1 MRALVS
7 TKRGPADRSRISLLE
22 PYEVQYWADKFG
34 VSKERLSEAVR
45 RIGHSADAPGTGRTQ
60 KPAEGAQGRTE
71 LGLRADEMLKEVAP
85 CLTHVKNDGS
95 ERCGKSEQSLA
106 RSTYNSC
113 SPSARRSSGGALVV
127 QPWLRFHIIR
137 LPESDSRFVNV
148 GTDMVTF
155 RWPWPGRHFFG
166 REQTQLLGLHVAS
179 R

>member
-106 RSTYNSC
+106 RSTYELVLTVSTPLVWRRL
-113 SPSARRSSGGALVV
+113 SGSALA
-127 QPWLRFHIIR
+127 PFPH
-137 LPESDSRFVNV
+137 
-148 GTDMVTF
+148 
-155 RWPWPGRHFFG
+155 HK
-166 REQTQLLGLHVAS
+166 AA
-179 R
+179 

>member
-1 MRALVS
+1 MADDP

-106 RSTYNSC
+106 RSTYDSC
-113 SPSARRSSGGALVV
+113 MKSCCYLHGRVLHGDRVRGRDLACKPAPR
-127 QPWLRFHIIR
+127 
-137 LPESDSRFVNV
+137 SDSPDKFGVSKERLSEAVRRV
-148 GTDMVTF
+148 GHSAD
-155 RWPWPGRHFFG
+155 
-166 REQTQLLGLHVAS
+166 Q
-179 R
+179 